1 MKTKFAAER
10 LHHLYEDLKQIGALL
25 DSIQREQFD
34 PHIVSVQA
42 VKAERLR
49 LAAVDQLKRGI
60 EPLLER
66 AAPPLEKRVATI
78 EEQVQG
84 LQTQIQRLLG
94 ELTVETPAEALNER
108 RRA

>member
-1 MKTKFAAER
+1 VKTKFATER

-25 DSIQREQFD
+25 DSIQKEALD

-49 LAAVDQLKRGI
+49 LAVIDQLARGI

-66 AAPPLEKRVATI
+66 AAPPLEKRVTDL
-78 EEQVQG
+78 EEQVQ
-84 LQTQIQRLLG
+84 RLMS
-94 ELTVETPAEALNER
+94 ELTIETTVKER
-108 RRA
+108 QGA